1 MVTNEQMVEEQQWVA
16 LRRSQRERRFAISDE
31 YVVYLQESNF
41 DIESSKDPISFS
53 QALESVDSIKW
64 MNTMKDELKSM
75 DQNEVWNLVEL
86 LEGYK
91 KIGCKWIYKT
101 KRDSK
106 GNIEWFKARLVA
118 KSFTQKGGIDYKE
131 TFSLVSKKDLL
142 RIIIALVAHYDLE
155 LHQMDVKTAFL
166 NGSLEEKVY
175 MDQPEGFSIE
185 GKEHLAYKL
194 KKSIYGLKQASWQW
208 YLKFND
214 TITSFGFKENTL
226 IGVFI

>member
-1 MVTNEQMVEEQQWVA
+1 MVTNEQMVEEQQGVA

-91 KIGCKWIYKT
+91 KIGCK
-101 KRDSK
+101 
-106 GNIEWFKARLVA
+106 
-118 KSFTQKGGIDYKE
+118 
-131 TFSLVSKKDLL
+131 
-142 RIIIALVAHYDLE
+142 
-155 LHQMDVKTAFL
+155 
-166 NGSLEEKVY
+166 
-175 MDQPEGFSIE
+175 
-185 GKEHLAYKL
+185 
-194 KKSIYGLKQASWQW
+194 
-208 YLKFND
+208 
-214 TITSFGFKENTL
+214 
-226 IGVFI
+226 